1 MCASAFIGFIMIEF
15 AFYKTRRYRDG
26 NEARDAMFPGYRR
39 LDIKN
44 WARWK
49 FYPGAL
55 FLMPTRAL
63 FVCLLAC
70 VLAFLVKIVCIGHDF
85 KKGPVPPGC
94 RKTIIAGLFW
104 VFVRIYLL
112 ICGLSVNC
120 KNIDYDYSEYLG
132 PNYKDE

>member
-1 MCASAFIGFIMIEF
+1 LIEF

-55 FLMPTRAL
+55 LLLPTRTFL
-63 FVCLLAC
+63 ICLEAAFLAC
-70 VLAFLVKIVCIGHDF
+70 LIKILCIGHDF

-94 RKTIIAGLFW
+94 RKTLIGWLFW
-104 VFVRIYLL
+104 ICARLCLL
-112 ICGLSVNC
+112 ICGTMTNC
-120 KNIDYDYSEYLG
+120 KDIDYDYSEYLG